1 MFDWRKMAAP
11 QSVKRKC
18 KAYTPPPPSPE
29 LSRPPQSRL
38 PRAPGRTSSW
48 WRCQLRS
55 GAEIRVARSPLIHL
69 PVQNP
74 YQMPASIHYACM
86 QEIHPY
92 KHMSLAKLHE
102 AARDAAYLRCKIHNK
117 VRISQG
123 PYAVKAGRRPGSTS
137 ALGQT
142 TSPAQRTASMVW
154 RYLLRCAGDVARAG

>member
-1 MFDWRKMAAP
+1 
-11 QSVKRKC
+11 
-18 KAYTPPPPSPE
+18 
-29 LSRPPQSRL
+29 
-38 PRAPGRTSSW
+38 
-48 WRCQLRS
+48 
-55 GAEIRVARSPLIHL
+55 
-69 PVQNP
+69 
-74 YQMPASIHYACM
+74 MPASIQNASM

-142 TSPAQRTASMVW
+142 TSPAQRPASMVW
-154 RYLLRCAGDVARAG
+154 RYLLRCAGDVARATNLKYAQAPAASETAAGGSIPGMAAAVCTLCTFASHFAVRPFCASRTSALYCQFVDRHEIEGVLRWQKRDRARLSS